1 LIYLRYRLCL
11 LCLASALAVP
21 PTFAQLAQRC
31 RLEIPRKGADK
42 DYDLISM
49 GTQGLALVRDMEKY
63 AQGNKSWQVELVDTT
78 LVSFWS
84 QELVLD
90 NRLQLVG
97 YEHVPGKLYLLFRES
112 QTTYYNFDLV
122 VMDLVSKTFLVDKVR
137 FDLNFQLTHFTVT
150 GSTALFGGY
159 IGSEA
164 AVLLFDHASDH
175 PKVLPGLFTK
185 SISLLDLRAN
195 VNNSFNVLLFEK
207 RRTDNHRLILRT
219 YDAEGN
225 LLVDD
230 IMEIDDRYTLLTGK
244 TSRLVHDEMMVV
256 GTYGYG
262 NGNQVYGFYAAV
274 IDPFREQQV
283 RFTDLAAIPHFLD
296 YLPENRSKKIQ
307 AKAYRERTEGKD
319 PSYSASLLPIRFDE
333 LDHGYYLLAE
343 VFHPASNVAYYPYGN
358 PYWSSYNS
366 PYGTPGYPPRTGNN
380 DPSFNT
386 EPIQRNVEVKMIQSI
401 VLRYRTPTADP
412 EGVALAF
419 DDIKRPILDQ
429 TGDFVVAG
437 DSIVSA
443 YKYKRDVFY
452 QREPSEISIHGVP
465 KHEPIALRQSGDEL
479 RDEEEAGGIRFWYGR
494 HAYAWGYRRIRTTV
508 NDESESRNVFYVNR
522 LDF

>member
-1 LIYLRYRLCL
+1 
-11 LCLASALAVP
+11 
-21 PTFAQLAQRC
+21 
-31 RLEIPRKGADK
+31 
-42 DYDLISM
+42 M

-90 NRLQLVG
+90 SRLQLVG

-112 QTTYYNFDLV
+112 QTTYYNFELV

-137 FDLNFQLTHFTVT
+137 FDVNFQLTHFTVT

-164 AVLLFDHASDH
+164 AVLLFNHASDH

-185 SISLLDLRAN
+185 TISLLDLRAN
-195 VNNSFNVLLFEK
+195 VSNSFNVLLFEQ
-207 RRTDNHRLILRT
+207 RRTDRHRLILRT

-230 IMEIDDRYTLLTGK
+230 IMEIDERYTLLSGR

-256 GTYGYG
+256 GTYGRKG
-262 NGNQVYGFYAAV
+262 NNQVQGFYDVV
-274 IDPFREQQV
+274 IDPFREQKV
-283 RFTDLAAIPHFLD
+283 RYTDLPAIPHFLD
-296 YLPENRSKKIQ
+296 YLPENRAKKIL
-307 AKAYRERTEGKD
+307 AKASRERAEGKE
-319 PSYSASLLPIRFDE
+319 STYSASLLPIRLDE
-333 LDHGYYLLAE
+333 LEHGYYLLAE

-358 PYWSSYNS
+358 PYWSSYNN
-366 PYGTPGYPPRTGNN
+366 PYGSPGNPSRTGNN
-380 DPSFNT
+380 DPAFNT
-386 EPIQRNVEVKMIQSI
+386 EPIQRNVEVRMIQSI

-412 EGVALAF
+412 EGVALTF

-437 DSIVSA
+437 DSITSA

-452 QREPSEISIHGVP
+452 QREPFDVNTHGVP
-465 KHEPIALRQSGDEL
+465 KQEPIALRQPGDEL
-479 RDEEEAGGIRFWYGR
+479 RDEEDAGGIRFWYGR
-494 HAYAWGYRRIRTTV
+494 HAYAWGYRRIRTTMK
-508 NDESESRNVFYVNR
+508 DESESRYVFYVNR